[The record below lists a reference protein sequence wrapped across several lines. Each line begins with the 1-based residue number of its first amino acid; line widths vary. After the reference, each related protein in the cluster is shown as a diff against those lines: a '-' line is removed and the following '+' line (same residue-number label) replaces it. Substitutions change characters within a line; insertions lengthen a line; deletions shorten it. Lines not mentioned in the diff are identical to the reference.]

1 MHRVVRHTG
10 EVKKDMDAEQTGGL
24 AKVAAD
30 GTPVEHRTFGIE
42 TRVLVATG
50 LLGLMAYAVFK
61 HDPVPRKPRLKDDAR
76 AAGFDGLS
84 SGKRD
89 HGYARRQIEDQIEK
103 EVDEAEEEIDDEFEH
118 TDLDEDELDVSDD
131 EDEGDDGDEG

>member
-24 AKVAAD
+24 ARVGAD
-30 GTPVEHRTFGIE
+30 GAPVEHRTFGIE

-118 TDLDEDELDVSDD
+118 TDLDDDELDVSDD
-131 EDEGDDGDEG
+131 EDEEGDED